1 MQRIGPFDG
10 NLEAKLSCVC
20 DNLKHNLKVYPL
32 LREYRN
38 YKMSAT
44 DEIQRLPDEGEIII
58 VTVRQVTGHGAYVT
72 LDGYNNMT
80 GFLHISEIATGW
92 IRNIERYVRPKQKA
106 VLKVIRVNKVRGEVD
121 TSLKQVSAEERKSK
135 LIEVK
140 KNDKAATFFDFI
152 KAKLKLTDQQ
162 VQEIEDRVLQK
173 YDYVYDAFEA
183 VTRKGLDAIQNID
196 LSPEIKNAIEEASRR
211 IPIPLVEISGIMEI
225 TSKKP
230 DGIEIIKNM
239 LANAEGNKGSASS
252 TITYIGA
259 PRYRIVVTGENFKV
273 AEKFMNNTVEKMRAS
288 IEKQHGTFDFVR
300 QDSKKSHTLQQA

>member
-1 MQRIGPFDG
+1 
-10 NLEAKLSCVC
+10 V
-20 DNLKHNLKVYPL
+20 
-32 LREYRN
+32 YRN
-38 YKMSAT
+38 YKMIAT
-44 DEIQRLPDEGEIII
+44 DEIQRLPEEGEIII
-58 VTVRQVTGHGAYVT
+58 ATVRQVIGHGIYVI
-72 LDGYNNMT
+72 LDEYNNIT

-121 TSLKQVSAEERKSK
+121 TSLKQVSGEERKSK
-135 LIEVK
+135 LIEAK
-140 KNDKAATFFDFI
+140 KSDKAATFLDFI
-152 KAKLKLTDQQ
+152 KSKLKLKDQQ

-183 VTRKGLDAIQNID
+183 VSRKGLDAIQNID
-196 LSPEIKNAIEEASRR
+196 LSPEIKNAIEEASKR

-225 TSKKP
+225 TSKKA

-252 TITYIGA
+252 AITYIGA
-259 PRYRIVVTGENFKV
+259 PRYRIVVTAENFKV
-273 AEKFMNNTVEKMRAS
+273 AEKFMNNTVEKTRAS
-288 IEKQHGTFDFVR
+288 IEKQHGTFNFVR